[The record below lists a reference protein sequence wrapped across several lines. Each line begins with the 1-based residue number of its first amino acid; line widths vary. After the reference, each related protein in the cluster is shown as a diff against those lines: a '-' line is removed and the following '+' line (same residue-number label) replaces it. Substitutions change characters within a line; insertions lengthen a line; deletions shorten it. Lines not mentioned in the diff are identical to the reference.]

1 MQPFFRASLAAVL
14 LAALPV
20 WAQQGTIRG
29 TVTDGEDATPLPNA
43 NLNLVGTMRGTMTSD
58 DGTFSLVVP
67 PGSYTLQATFIGY
80 QAAKQSVEVTVG
92 ETWRPL
98 IFP

>member
-14 LAALPV
+14 LAALPI

-43 NLNLVGTMRGTMTSD
+43 NLNLVGTVRGTMTGD
-58 DGTFSLVVP
+58 DGTFS
-67 PGSYTLQATFIGY
+67 
-80 QAAKQSVEVTVG
+80 
-92 ETWRPL
+92 
-98 IFP
+98 

>member
-43 NLNLVGTMRGTMTSD
+43 NLNLSRHGAGHDDRRRWHLFPSGPARLLYATS
-58 DGTFSLVVP
+58 GLLSATKPQSKASKSPSGRRQLLTFP
-67 PGSYTLQATFIGY
+67 
-80 QAAKQSVEVTVG
+80 
-92 ETWRPL
+92 
-98 IFP
+98 